1 MKSIEIDNKQNKEK
15 GSTWPVILFMAGMVL
30 LMILLKLALNYF
42 HS

>member
-1 MKSIEIDNKQNKEK
+1 MKSIEIDNKRNKEK
-15 GSTWPVILFMAGMVL
+15 AGTWPVILFMVGMVL